1 MKRLFSLSLIF
12 LVSMLQAQVS
22 DIVNWSYSS
31 NKVSENEYELV
42 IEAKIKEHWHLYSQ
56 YLESA
61 DGPIATEFRFFA
73 GDEEGGVK
81 HAEIIGK
88 TEESGNLLKE
98 HDPNFNMVLSY
109 YADHAKFTQRIKV
122 LDPNKIVKGD
132 IYYMVCDEKQCLP
145 PEVIDFTFNPKTNVL
160 SKVILKP
167 TQGFE
172 EDKNPFFRKAV
183 DTKNPVINCEVK
195 AEETEGKGMGT
206 VFLLGFF
213 GGLIALLTP
222 CVFPMIP
229 LTVSFFT
236 KGSKDKKKGKM
247 NAFLYGFFIFGIY
260 LLLSVPFHVLDGVS
274 PDILNNIS
282 TSVTLNIIFFV
293 VFLFFAFSFFGYY
306 EITLPAK
313 FTNKMDS
320 ASDVGGIIGIF
331 FMALTLAL
339 VSFSCTGP
347 ILGSLLAGSLTA
359 DGGAWLLSSGM
370 GGFGLALALPFALF
384 AMFPSMMNSLPSSGG
399 WLNSVKVVLGFAEVA
414 LAFKF
419 LSNADLVEHWGILK
433 YETFY
438 VIWIICAIGTGLYL
452 LGKIKFPHDS
462 PIKSLSLTRKVL
474 AVAFLGFAVYLGTA
488 FRYDKE
494 SETYAPLSVM
504 SGLAPSPGYS
514 YIYPSHC
521 PLALN
526 CFHDYEEGLAY
537 AKQVNKPVL
546 VDFTGH
552 ACVNCR
558 KMEDN
563 VWPVPE
569 IKKIISEEYVLISL
583 YVDDREELPKEDQIN
598 YEIKSSGA
606 VKPIRTVGD
615 KWSTLQS
622 ETFGSSSQPWYCL
635 ISPEEKLLTASVGYT
650 PDVSEYRQFL
660 ECGLE
665 GFKKVK
671 K

>member
-12 LVSMLQAQVS
+12 LVSMLQAQVGQVV
-22 DIVNWSYSS
+22 DWSFESK
-31 NKVSENEYELV
+31 KVSENEYDL
-42 IEAKIKEHWHLYSQ
+42 IIDAKIEDHWHLYSQ
-56 YLESA
+56 YLESD
-61 DGPIATEFRFFA
+61 DGPIATEIKI
-73 GDEEGGVK
+73 ESEGIV
-81 HAEIIGK
+81 EVIGK
-88 TEESGNLLKE
+88 TSETGTLLKE
-98 HDPNFNMVLSY
+98 HDPNFDMVLSY
-109 YADHAKFTQRIKV
+109 FAHNATFTQRIKV
-122 LDPNKIVKGD
+122 INPNEVIKGYV
-132 IYYMVCDEKQCLP
+132 YYMVCDETQCLP
-145 PEVIDFTFNPKTNVL
+145 PEYIDFTFDPKTNTL
-160 SKVILKP
+160 AKKILEV
-167 TQGFE
+167 TQTID
-172 EDKNPFFRKAV
+172 EDKNPFLRKGV
-183 DTKNPVINCEVK
+183 DRKNPVVDCEVK
-195 AEETEGKGMGT
+195 AEVTEGKGIGT

-260 LLLSVPFHVLDGVS
+260 LILSIPFHVLDGLS

-320 ASDVGGIIGIF
+320 ASDVGGIVGIF

-347 ILGSLLAGSLTA
+347 ILGSLLAGSLSS

-419 LSNADLVEHWGILK
+419 LSNADLVQHWGLLK
-433 YETFY
+433 YESFY
-438 VIWIICAIGTGLYL
+438 VIWILCALGAGLYL
-452 LGKIKFPHDS
+452 LGKVKFPHDS
-462 PIKSLSLTRKVL
+462 PIKKLSSTRKIL
-474 AVAFLGFAVYLGTA
+474 AVAFLGFAIYLGTA
-488 FRYDKE
+488 FRFDTE

-514 YIYPSHC
+514 YMYPSHC

-537 AKQVNKPVL
+537 AKKVNKPIL
-546 VDFTGH
+546 VDFTGY

-563 VWPVPE
+563 VWPQPE
-569 IKKIISEEYVLISL
+569 IKKIISEDYVLISL
-583 YVDDREELPKEDQIN
+583 YVDDKAELPKDEQIN
-598 YEIKSSGA
+598 YKLASGT
-606 VKPIRTVGD
+606 VKAIRTVGD

-622 ETFGSSSQPWYCL
+622 ETFGNNSQPWYCL
-635 ISPEEKLLTASVGYT
+635 IAPNEKLLTASVGNT

-665 GFKKVK
+665 GFKQVK

>member
-12 LVSMLQAQVS
+12 LVSMLQAQVGQVV
-22 DIVNWSYSS
+22 DWSFESK
-31 NKVSENEYELV
+31 KVSENEYDL
-42 IEAKIKEHWHLYSQ
+42 IIDAKIKDHWHLYSQ
-56 YLESA
+56 YLESD
-61 DGPIATEFRFFA
+61 DGPIATEVKI
-73 GDEEGGVK
+73 ESEGIV
-81 HAEIIGK
+81 EVIGK
-88 TEESGNLLKE
+88 TEESGTLLKE
-98 HDPNFNMVLSY
+98 HDPNFDMVLSY
-109 YADHAKFTQRIKV
+109 YAHDAKFTQRIKV
-122 LDPNKIVKGD
+122 LNPNEIVKGYV
-132 IYYMVCDEKQCLP
+132 YYMVCDEKQCLP
-145 PEVIDFTFNPKTNVL
+145 PEYVDFTFDPKTNVL
-160 SKVILKP
+160 ARKILEVTEP
-167 TQGFE
+167 LD
-172 EDKNPFFRKAV
+172 EDKNPFLRKAV
-183 DTKNPVINCEVK
+183 DRKNPVVNCEVK
-195 AEETEGKGMGT
+195 AEETEGKGIGT

-260 LLLSVPFHVLDGVS
+260 ILLSVPFHVLDGLS

-320 ASDVGGIIGIF
+320 ASDVGGIVGIF

-419 LSNADLVEHWGILK
+419 LSNADLVQHWGLLK
-433 YETFY
+433 YESFY
-438 VIWIICAIGTGLYL
+438 IIWILCALGAGLYL

-462 PIKSLSLTRKVL
+462 PLKKLSVTRKVFAFSFL
-474 AVAFLGFAVYLGTA
+474 AFAVYLGTA
-488 FRYDKE
+488 FGYDKE
-494 SETYAPLSVM
+494 SETYAPLSLM

-514 YIYPSHC
+514 YAYPSHC

-537 AKQVNKPVL
+537 AKKVNKPVL
-546 VDFTGH
+546 VDFTGY

-563 VWPVPE
+563 VWPKPE
-569 IKKIISEEYVLISL
+569 IKKIISKDYVLISL
-583 YVDDREELPKEDQIN
+583 YVDDKAELPADEQIN
-598 YEIKSSGA
+598 YQLASGTVKAIK
-606 VKPIRTVGD
+606 TVGD

-622 ETFGSSSQPWYCL
+622 ETFGNNSQPWYCL
-635 ISPEEKLLTASVGYT
+635 ISPDEKLLTASVGNT

-665 GFKKVK
+665 GFKQLQK
-671 K
+671 

>member
-1 MKRLFSLSLIF
+1 MKRLFSLLLIF
-12 LVSMLQAQVS
+12 MVSMLQAQVGQVV
-22 DIVNWSYSS
+22 DWSFESK
-31 NKVSENEYELV
+31 KVSENEYDL
-42 IEAKIKEHWHLYSQ
+42 IINAKIKDHWHLYSQ
-56 YLESA
+56 HLESD
-61 DGPIATEFRFFA
+61 DGPIATEIKI
-73 GDEEGGVK
+73 ESEGIV
-81 HAEIIGK
+81 EVIG
-88 TEESGNLLKE
+88 EPAESGTLLKE
-98 HDPNFNMVLSY
+98 HDPNFDMVLSY
-109 YADHAKFTQRIKV
+109 YAHDAKFVQRIKMV
-122 LDPNKIVKGD
+122 NSTDVVKGYV
-132 IYYMVCDEKQCLP
+132 YYMVCDETQCLP
-145 PEVIDFTFNPKTNVL
+145 PEYIDFTFDPKTNTL
-160 SKVILKP
+160 SRKILEATKV
-167 TQGFE
+167 E
-172 EDKNPFFRKAV
+172 EGTIDPFKRPSIDLDNPAV
-183 DTKNPVINCEVK
+183 DCEVK
-195 AEETEGKGMGT
+195 AEKTQGKGIGT

-260 LLLSVPFHVLDGVS
+260 VLLSIPFHVLDGLS

-419 LSNADLVEHWGILK
+419 LSNADLVQHWGLLK

-438 VIWIICAIGTGLYL
+438 VIWILCALGAGLYL
-452 LGKIKFPHDS
+452 FGKIKFPHDS
-462 PIKSLSLTRKVL
+462 PIKKLSGTRKTI
-474 AVAFLGFAVYLGTA
+474 AAAFILFAVYLGMA
-488 FRYDKE
+488 FQYNKE
-494 SETYAPLSVM
+494 SHTYEPLSLM

-514 YIYPSHC
+514 YVYPSEC

-526 CFHDYEEGLAY
+526 CFHDYESGLAY
-537 AKQVNKPVL
+537 AKKVNKPVL
-546 VDFTGH
+546 IDFTGH

-563 VWPVPE
+563 VWPEPE
-569 IKKIISEEYVLISL
+569 IKKLISEDYVLISL
-583 YVDDREELPKEDQIN
+583 YVDDREELPAEEQIN
-598 YEIKSSGA
+598 YELTSGTVKAIK
-606 VKPIRTVGD
+606 TVGD

-622 ETFGSSSQPWYCL
+622 ETFGNNSQPWYCL
-635 ISPEEKLLTASVGYT
+635 ISPDEKLLTASVGNT

>member
-1 MKRLFSLSLIF
+1 M
-12 LVSMLQAQVS
+12 VSMLQAQVGQVV
-22 DIVNWSYSS
+22 DWSFSTKQIS
-31 NKVSENEYELV
+31 TNEFDL
-42 IEAKIKEHWHLYSQ
+42 IIDAKIQDHWHLYSQ
-56 YLESA
+56 YLESN
-61 DGPIATEFRFFA
+61 DGPIATEIKI
-73 GDEEGGVK
+73 ESEGFV
-81 HAEIIGK
+81 EVIGK
-88 TEESGNLLKE
+88 TEESGTLKKE
-98 HDPNFNMVLSY
+98 HDPNFDMVLSY
-109 YADHAKFTQRIKV
+109 YAHDAKFVQRV
-122 LDPNKIVKGD
+122 KINEMDSLVKGY
-132 IYYMVCDEKQCLP
+132 IYFMVCDEKQCLP
-145 PEVIDFTFNPKTNVL
+145 PSYVDFIFNPKSNEFYKKKLVESTPIPV
-160 SKVILKP
+160 
-167 TQGFE
+167 
-172 EDKNPFFRKAV
+172 DKNPFLRKGV
-183 DTKNPVINCEVK
+183 DRKNPVVDCEVK
-195 AEETEGKGMGT
+195 AEETEGKGIGT

-247 NAFLYGFFIFGIY
+247 NAFIYGFFIFAIY
-260 LLLSVPFHVLDGVS
+260 LLLSVPFHLLDGLS

-282 TSVTLNIIFFV
+282 TNVYLNLFFFV
-293 VFLFFAFSFFGYY
+293 IFLFFAFSFFGYY

-320 ASDVGGIIGIF
+320 ASNVGGLLGIF

-359 DGGAWLLSSGM
+359 DGGAWLLTSGM

-419 LSNADLVEHWGILK
+419 LSNADLVEHWGLLK

-438 VIWIICAIGTGLYL
+438 VIWILCAFGVGLYL
-452 LGKIKFPHDS
+452 VGKIKFPHDS
-462 PIKSLSLTRKVL
+462 PIKSLSLTRKVM
-474 AVAFLGFAVYLGTA
+474 AIIFFSFGIYLCTA
-488 FRYDKE
+488 FSYDKE
-494 SETYAPLSVM
+494 SNSYQPLSLM

-514 YIYPSHC
+514 YVYPSHC

-537 AKQVNKPVL
+537 AKKVNKPVL
-546 VDFTGH
+546 VDFTGY

-563 VWPVPE
+563 VWPKPE

-583 YVDDREELPKEDQIN
+583 YVDDKEELPKEEQIN
-598 YEIKSSGA
+598 YKTSAGTIKA
-606 VKPIRTVGD
+606 IRTVGD

-622 ETFGSSSQPWYCL
+622 ESFGNNSQPWYCL
-635 ISPEEKLLTASVGYT
+635 ISPDEKLLTPSVGNT
-650 PDVSEYRQFL
+650 PNVSEYKQFL